1 MHIALS
7 HQDCRDR
14 AGLASREWLD
24 VNGTGGYAS
33 GTVLGPPSRKYHG
46 LLVTNLPAPAA
57 GRHVLVTAME
67 EAVELDGVTSSLA
80 GVEFDGGGSVT
91 PVLPEHF
98 EAIPAPTWTYRL
110 PGVRVERSVL
120 MLYRRDAVLVR
131 YRFDAPA
138 TASGRL
144 VLGPLLAYRRNHDL
158 ACRNPYLNVHP
169 DTRPGGFH
177 LEPYAGMPPLNVQVT
192 GPRST
197 VFTPAS
203 EWREGVYYRLEQER
217 GYPAREDLFRPGVL
231 TIEFRAGDTV
241 LVMLS
246 TGPVEAPG
254 ALLAQ
259 ELGRRRMRCAAARE
273 TALRFARNEDEE
285 ALGTALC
292 LSAETFLVRVP
303 PDRPTVPAGY
313 HWFEDWG
320 RDTLISLPGL
330 AFVNGRLKTGL
341 EVMQTF
347 VDHERDGRI
356 PNYIG
361 PAGAGAYNSVDAP
374 LWLFWA
380 LEQYLLYG
388 GELQELRRFLP
399 VLKRILDRLAGG
411 STGDGV
417 YLDRSGLL
425 HSGTPETQ
433 LTWMDA
439 IVDGQP
445 VTPRCGFAVEIC
457 ALWFNAL
464 RFACDLAAAFG
475 ESGYTPPVDPARVAI
490 AFRERFRLPDR
501 PYLAD
506 VVGEGGQDGS
516 LRPNQIFAVSLPH
529 SPLGAREARAV
540 VDAVTCALF
549 TPRGLRTLAPDAP
562 AYRGRYAGSVR
573 ERDFAYHQG
582 TVWPWLLGHF
592 GEAFLKT
599 HGWRHEARQILRDHL
614 RGWLPHLFEAGVG
627 SVSEVFDGDPP
638 HRPGGCIAQ
647 AWSVAELIRLFSLI
661 EEGPLRCEF

>member
-1 MHIALS
+1 MNLALS
-7 HQDCRDR
+7 RQDCRDR

-33 GTVLGPPSRKYHG
+33 GTVLGPPTRKYHG
-46 LLVTNLPAPAA
+46 LLVANLPAPAA
-57 GRHVLVTAME
+57 GRHVLVTVLE
-67 EAVELDGVTSSLA
+67 ETVELGGVNSSLSAVEFESSS
-80 GVEFDGGGSVT
+80 GSA

-98 EAIPAPTWTYRL
+98 AAFPVPTWTYRL

-120 MLYRRDAVLVR
+120 MLHRRDTVLIR
-131 YRFDAPA
+131 YRFDAA
-138 TASGRL
+138 GTALGRL
-144 VLGPLLAYRRNHDL
+144 VLGPLLAFRRNHDL
-158 ACRNPYLNVHP
+158 ARRNPYLNDHAELRA
-169 DTRPGGFH
+169 DGFC
-177 LEPYAGMPPLNVQVT
+177 LEPYTGMPPLHFQIA
-192 GPRST
+192 GPRSAQ
-197 VFTPAS
+197 FAPGP
-203 EWREGVYYRLEQER
+203 EWRQGVFYRVEQER

-231 TIEFRAGDTV
+231 TVEFGAGDTILAV
-241 LVMLS
+241 LS
-246 TGPVEAPG
+246 TEPVDDPAAE
-254 ALLAQ
+254 LAE
-259 ELGRRRMRCAAARE
+259 ELERRRARHAAARE
-273 TALRFARNEDEE
+273 TALRYARNEAEE
-285 ALGTALC
+285 VLGTALC
-292 LSAETFLVRVP
+292 LSAQTFLVRVP

-330 AFVNGRLKTGL
+330 VFVSGRLRAGL

-347 VDHERDGRI
+347 VDHEKDGRI

-361 PAGAGAYNSVDAP
+361 PDGDGAYNSVDAP
-374 LWLFWA
+374 LWLFWT
-380 LEQYLLYG
+380 LQQYLLYG
-388 GELQELRRFLP
+388 GELRELRRFMP
-399 VLKRILDRLAGG
+399 VLKRLLERLAAG

-439 IVDGQP
+439 VVDGRP

-457 ALWFNAL
+457 ALWYNAL
-464 RFACDLAAAFG
+464 RFACDLAAALG
-475 ESGYTPPVDPARVAI
+475 ESDYTPPVAPARVAV

-501 PYLAD
+501 AYLAD
-506 VVGEGGQDGS
+506 VVGEERQDGS
-516 LRPNQIFAVSLPH
+516 LRPNQILAVSLPH
-529 SPLGAREARAV
+529 SPLDAREGRGV
-540 VDAVTCALF
+540 VDAVRGALL

-562 AYRGRYAGSVR
+562 AYRGRYGGPVR

-599 HGWRHEARQILRDHL
+599 YGWRHEARQNLRDHL
-614 RGWLPHLFEAGVG
+614 NGWLPHLFEAGVG

-638 HRPGGCIAQ
+638 HRPDGCISQ

-661 EEGPLRCEF
+661 EEGPLQCEF